1 MMNGN
6 SSVLFLMVNMNVV
19 GGKCKKNIF
28 IIPYCTAK
36 QGNSVPQDAVNADL
50 CWFRKAIRLMAEKST
65 ENR

>member
-6 SSVLFLMVNMNVV
+6 SSVLFLMVNMKVV
-19 GGKCKKNIF
+19 VVSVKKTF
-28 IIPYCTAK
+28 SLSLTAQLNK
-36 QGNSVPQDAVNADL
+36 EIQDAVNADL